1 MKNNVEEARRWLT
14 QAAND
19 LQFAK
24 VAIKE
29 GYFSQCCFISQQAA
43 EKAVKAVHYQQG
55 ARIVIGHSIFQLIGK
70 IGVKAQKG
78 LIETAKLLDQFYI
91 TSRYPNGIPGGAPFE
106 VFTHKQAVEA
116 VEGAEQIYQ
125 WANDQIHISS

>member
-91 TSRYPNGIPGGAPFE
+91 ASRYPNGIPGGAPFE
-106 VFTHKQAVEA
+106 VL
-116 VEGAEQIYQ
+116 
-125 WANDQIHISS
+125 